1 MFGRKKYVNSMVL
14 DKKEYFIQDDG
25 IWISKKALEEF
36 RTQFTT
42 LAKEKGGQPEL
53 DISKTDIWYYLGKR
67 DVLIDLLKHFEPLE
81 P

>member
-1 MFGRKKYVNSMVL
+1 MILQN
-14 DKKEYFIQDDG
+14 DEYKIQDDG
-25 IWISKKALEEF
+25 IWISKKAIEEF

-53 DISKTDIWYYLGKR
+53 DISNTDMWYYLGKR

-81 P
+81 L